1 MKSNAVRQ
9 ASDADFKLLFETV
22 PGKFI
27 ILSPDS
33 PTFTVV
39 AASDAYLKAVNQS
52 RVTMVG
58 RGLFE
63 TFPEGP
69 DPSHTKTVQNLRASF
84 RRVLE
89 TKEPDSLPVAQQYD
103 LPESSSDGQPFQ
115 ERHWMLVSAPVL
127 DADGSVRFI
136 SHQIEDVTEQV
147 VSERKRRESEN
158 RQEFLLTL
166 SDAIRSLRD
175 PEAIKGAAARV
186 LGERLKTNRAF
197 YAEVEGDD
205 WIVEGRYEH
214 GVVSMP
220 SGRYTA
226 DTYGLGIMETYR
238 AGKRI
243 VFCDSRNDPGFTP
256 DERAAHIAID
266 ILAAIGVPLVKEGK
280 LVAILA
286 VHNAEPR
293 NWTEDEIAIVQETA
307 ERTWAA
313 VERSRSEASLRDS
326 EARFRVLTE
335 SLPQLVWSC
344 LPDGRCDYLSRQW
357 VAYTGVPE
365 AEQLDL
371 RWLDRVIHP
380 EDRERTLE
388 HWLGAVAG
396 RHSYDIE
403 FRIRAAD
410 GTYRWFQSRGVPLRD
425 DQGEILKW
433 FGTCTDVENQKQAE
447 ADLRKQWHTF
457 DTALSHT
464 PDFTYIFDL
473 DGRFTYVNRA
483 LLFLWQKS
491 LEEAVGKNFFE
502 LDYPPELAGRLQRQ
516 IQQVTNTR
524 EPIRD
529 HTPFTGAN
537 WETRHYEYIFVP
549 IFNATGEVEAVAGA
563 TRDVTERQEM
573 QQALAL
579 SEKKLQQIFRQAPVA
594 IVVFRGR
601 DFVIEL
607 ANPFYE
613 SLLPGRELVGHRFGD
628 VVPEI
633 GQNVWAILHGVLD
646 TGETFLA
653 NELHVPYDANR
664 DGTVEDHWFNVAY
677 YPLRE
682 SDGMVAGIIAVLT
695 EVTAQVV
702 ARKDLERANREL
714 EEFAYVASHD
724 LQEPLRMVNIY
735 TQMLIRRHVGEH
747 PQANEYAA
755 VIHQGVNRM
764 EALIHDLLTFSK
776 TIHSVDLPTEKADLS
791 AALTEAMSVLKDR
804 IQETGASITAPILP
818 TVCGETAQIAHVFQN
833 LLSNALKYQLNGTRP
848 AVQISAECDGK
859 NWTIAVR
866 DNGIGFESQ
875 YAERIFGLFK
885 RLHKEEFPGTGLG
898 LAICRRIIERHG
910 GRIWAESTLGQG
922 SSFYFS
928 LPRLENA

>member
-9 ASDADFKLLFETV
+9 VSDADFRLFFET
-22 PGKFI
+22 GLGQFI
-27 ILSPDS
+27 ILLPDD
-33 PTFTVV
+33 PKFTVI
-39 AASDAYLKAVNQS
+39 AASDAYLKAVHQS
-52 RVTMVG
+52 RAAMVG

-63 TFPEGP
+63 TFSEGP
-69 DPSHTKTVQNLRASF
+69 DPGHTRTVQNLRASL
-84 RRVLE
+84 RKVLE
-89 TKEPDSLPVAQQYD
+89 TKEPDCLSVAQPYD
-103 LPESSSDGQPFQ
+103 LSGCSSDGQPFQ
-115 ERHWMLVSAPVL
+115 ERHWRLVSSPVL
-127 DADGSVRFI
+127 DADESVRFI
-136 SHQIEDVTEQV
+136 SHRIEDVTERV
-147 VSERKRRESEN
+147 VSERKQRASQS
-158 RQEFLLTL
+158 RQDFLLTL
-166 SDAIRSLRD
+166 SDAIRSLLD
-175 PEAIKGAAARV
+175 PEAIKGAATRV
-186 LGERLKTNRAF
+186 LGERLRANRAF

-205 WIVEGRYEH
+205 WIVEGRYEQ
-214 GVVSMP
+214 GLPSMP
-220 SGRYTA
+220 AGRYA
-226 DTYGLGIMETYR
+226 AGTYGRRIMETYR
-238 AGKRI
+238 AGKRL
-243 VFCDSRNDPGFTP
+243 VFGDSRNDPGFAP
-256 DERAAHIAID
+256 DERAAHIAIG

-280 LVAILA
+280 LVAILV
-286 VHNAEPR
+286 VHSAEPR
-293 NWTEDEIAIVQETA
+293 IWTEDEIAIVQETA

-313 VERSRSEASLRDS
+313 VERSRSEASHRES

-357 VAYTGVPE
+357 SAYTGVPE
-365 AEQLDL
+365 AEQLDF

-380 EDRERTLE
+380 EDRARTLE

-396 RHSYDIE
+396 HHSYDIE

-410 GTYRWFQSRGVPLRD
+410 GAYRWFQARAIPLRD
-425 DQGEILKW
+425 DQGQILKW
-433 FGTCTDVENQKQAE
+433 FGTCTDVENQKQAQ

-457 DTALSHT
+457 DTALSNT

-483 LLFLWQKS
+483 LLSLWQKS

-502 LDYPPELAGRLQRQ
+502 LDYPPELAERLQRQ
-516 IQQVTNTR
+516 IQQVINTR

-529 HTPFTGAN
+529 HTPFTGPN
-537 WETRHYEYIFVP
+537 GETRHYEYIFVP
-549 IFNATGEVEAVAGA
+549 IFNATGDVEAVAGA
-563 TRDVTERQEM
+563 TRDVTERHEM

-579 SEKKLQQIFRQAPVA
+579 SEKKLQQVFRQAPVA
-594 IVVFRGR
+594 IVVLRGR
-601 DFVIEL
+601 DFFVEL

-613 SLLPGRELVGHRFGD
+613 SLLPGRALVGHRFGD
-628 VVPEI
+628 VAPEV
-633 GQNVWAILHGVLD
+633 GQNVWDAFHRVVD
-646 TGETFLA
+646 TGEPYLA
-653 NELHVPYDANR
+653 NELHVSYDANR

-677 YPLRE
+677 NPLRE
-682 SDGMVAGIIAVLT
+682 SDGTVAGIIAVLT

-702 ARKDLERANREL
+702 ARQDLERANREL

-735 TQMLIRRHVGEH
+735 TQMLMRRHVGEN
-747 PQANEYAA
+747 PQAKEYAA

-776 TIHSVDLPTEKADLS
+776 TVHSVDLPTERADLS
-791 AALTEAMSVLKDR
+791 AALAEAISVLKDR
-804 IQETGASITAPILP
+804 IEQTGASITAPILP
-818 TVCGETAQIAHVFQN
+818 TIRGDTAQIAHVFQN
-833 LLSNALKYQLNGTRP
+833 LLSNALKYQTKGVRP
-848 AVQISAECDGK
+848 EVQISAERDGT

-866 DNGIGFESQ
+866 DNGIGFDPQ

-910 GRIWAESTLGQG
+910 GRIWAESTLGHG

-928 LPRLENA
+928 LPRLEDA